1 MLTTDILIIGGGPA
15 GIVAAVTARKN
26 NPKKKIILVRE
37 QDKCVVPCGLPY
49 IFYRLNS
56 VEKDLMPD
64 KPYQM
69 NKIDLVIDKVIKIG
83 AVQKKVFLQNNQKIK
98 YNKLILATGA
108 SPALI
113 PIKGADLA
121 GVWQIKK
128 DLAYLK
134 KLRQAILKAKNIVI
148 IGGGFIGVELAEE
161 ISSIKGKNISIIEI
175 LDHCLELAFDKE
187 FAQAGEEKIR
197 AKGVKIY
204 TKTAVEKIN
213 GKDTLAGSVQGKV
226 KYVKLSNGQ
235 KILADLVIMATGVK
249 PNVELAKQ
257 AGIKVVD
264 RGGISVDQYMRTSP
278 PLLKLRSHAAIALS
292 DGARTSNQDIFAIG
306 DCAQTKCFCTKKSNL
321 IMLASVACYEA
332 RIAGANLY
340 RKNNLI
346 KNQGAVAAFST
357 YLDGLAIAS
366 VGLTENAAKKEK
378 IDVIIGRSEAAN
390 HHPAILPNSQKI
402 TVKLIFKKS
411 SKPSQSS
418 RLGGRDCDGAEKVLV
433 GGQVM
438 GPESAGEIINIISLA
453 VQQKMTAQEL
463 VNLQVATHPL
473 LTAAPTVYPI
483 ITAASAVL

>member
-1 MLTTDILIIGGGPA
+1 MLKTDILIIGGGPA
-15 GIVAAVTARKN
+15 GIVAGVTARKN

-49 IFYRLNS
+49 IFHRLNS

-64 KPYQM
+64 KPYET
-69 NKIDLVIDKVIKIG
+69 NKIDLVIDKVTKVD
-83 AVQKKVFLQNNQKIK
+83 AVQKKVFLQGNEKIR

-128 DLAYLK
+128 NLAYLK
-134 KLRQAILKAKNIVI
+134 KLRQAILQAKNIVI

-204 TKTAVEKIN
+204 IKTGVEKIN
-213 GKDTLAGSVQGKV
+213 GKSKV
-226 KYVKLSNGQ
+226 RYVKLSNGQ
-235 KILADLVIMATGVK
+235 KILADLVIMAAGVK

-257 AGIKVVD
+257 ARIKVVD
-264 RGGISVDQYMRTSP
+264 RGGIWVDQYMRTSN
-278 PLLKLRSHAAIALS
+278 K
-292 DGARTSNQDIFAIG
+292 DIFAIG

-321 IMLASVACYEA
+321 IMLASAACYEA

-357 YLDGLAIAS
+357 YLDGLAIGA

-378 IDVIIGRSEAAN
+378 IGVIIGRSEAAN

-402 TVKLIFKKS
+402 TIKLIFKKS
-411 SKPSQSS
+411 SK
-418 RLGGRDCDGAEKVLV
+418 VLI

-453 VQQKMTAQEL
+453 VQQKITAMEL
-463 VNLQVATHPL
+463 TNLQVATHPL

-483 ITAASAVL
+483 ITAAQSVL

>member
-1 MLTTDILIIGGGPA
+1 MFITDILIIGGGPA
-15 GIVAAVTARKN
+15 GIVAGVTARKN

-49 IFYRLNS
+49 IFHRLNS

-64 KPYQM
+64 KPYEV
-69 NKIDLVIDKVIKIG
+69 NKIDLVVDRVTKIN
-83 AVQKKVFLQNNQKIK
+83 AIQKQVLLQNNQEIK
-98 YNKLILATGA
+98 YDKLILATGA

-121 GVWQIKK
+121 GVWHIKK
-128 DLAYLK
+128 DIAYLK
-134 KLRQAILKAKNIVI
+134 KLKKAVLKAKNIVI

-161 ISSIKGKNISIIEI
+161 ISSIKEKNISIIEI

-187 FAQAGEEKIR
+187 FAQAGEEKIK
-197 AKGVKIY
+197 AKGVKIW

-213 GKDTLAGSVQGKV
+213 GKNKV

-249 PNVELAKQ
+249 PNIELAKQ

-264 RGGISVDQYMRTSP
+264 RGGIWVDQYV
-278 PLLKLRSHAAIALS
+278 
-292 DGARTSNQDIFAIG
+292 RTSNKNIFAIG
-306 DCAQTKCFCTKKSNL
+306 DCAQTKCFCVKKSNL

-332 RIAGANLY
+332 RIVGANLY
-340 RKNNLI
+340 KKNNLT
-346 KNQGAVAAFST
+346 KNQGSVAAFST
-357 YLDGLAIAS
+357 YLDGLALGA
-366 VGLTENAAKKEK
+366 VGLIEQGAKKEK
-378 IDVIIGRSEAAN
+378 ISVIIGRSEATN
-390 HHPAILPNSQKI
+390 HHPATLQNSQKI
-402 TVKLIFKKS
+402 TIKLIFDKS
-411 SKPSQSS
+411 SKI
-418 RLGGRDCDGAEKVLV
+418 LI
-433 GGQVM
+433 GGQVK

-463 VNLQVATHPL
+463 ANLQVATHPL

-483 ITAASAVL
+483 ITAAQAVL

>member
-1 MLTTDILIIGGGPA
+1 MLSTDILIIGGGPA
-15 GIVAAVTARKN
+15 GVVAGVIARKN
-26 NPKKKIILVRE
+26 NPKKKITLIRE

-49 IFYRLNS
+49 IFHRLNS

-64 KPYQM
+64 KPYEM
-69 NKIDLVIDKVIKIG
+69 NKIDLVIDRATKIDV
-83 AVQKKVFLQNNQKIK
+83 AEKRVLLQSNEKIK
-98 YNKLILATGA
+98 YDKLILATGA

-113 PIKGADLA
+113 PIKGADLP

-134 KLRQAILKAKNIVI
+134 KLRQAVLKARNIVI

-161 ISSIKGKNISIIEI
+161 ISNIKGKNISIIEI
-175 LDHCLELAFDKE
+175 LDHCLGLAFDKE

-204 TKTAVEKIN
+204 TKTAVKEIG
-213 GKDTLAGSVQGKV
+213 GKNKAQ
-226 KYVKLSNGQ
+226 YVKLNNGQ
-235 KILADLVIMATGVK
+235 KILADLVIMAAGVK
-249 PNVELAKQ
+249 PNAELAEQ
-257 AGIKVVD
+257 AGIKAAD
-264 RGGISVDQYMRTSP
+264 RGGIWVDQYMRTSN
-278 PLLKLRSHAAIALS
+278 K
-292 DGARTSNQDIFAIG
+292 DIFAIG
-306 DCAQTKCFCTKKSNL
+306 DCSQTKCFCTKKSNL

-346 KNQGAVAAFST
+346 KNQGSVAAFST
-357 YLDGLAIAS
+357 YLGGLAIAS
-366 VGLTENAAKKEK
+366 AGLTENAAKKEK
-378 IDVIIGRSEAAN
+378 ISVIIGRSEAMN
-390 HHPAILPNSQKI
+390 HHPATLANSQKI

-418 RLGGRDCDGAEKVLV
+418 RLGGRDCDGAGRVLI

-463 VNLQVATHPL
+463 ANLQVATHPL
-473 LTAAPTVYPI
+473 LTAAPTAYPI
-483 ITAASAVL
+483 ITVAQAVL